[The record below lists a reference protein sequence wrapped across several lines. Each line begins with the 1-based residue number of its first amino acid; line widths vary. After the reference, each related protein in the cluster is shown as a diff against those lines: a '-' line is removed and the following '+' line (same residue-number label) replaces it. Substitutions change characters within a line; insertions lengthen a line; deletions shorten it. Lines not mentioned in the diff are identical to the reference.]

1 MKRMKRLVAV
11 SVCAVMM
18 LTGCSTTTPPTTT
31 PPAVETA
38 DPAAK
43 MTPGTYTSVGTGFKG
58 DITVNVTVTE
68 DAITEIAVGDNH
80 ETYGIGAAA
89 MPVMIEDMLEY
100 QTYSVD
106 SVAGA
111 TVTSAGF
118 RLAVKDALTQAGA
131 DMTKFGAGIEKG
143 ELTDE
148 TIDADIV
155 VVGAGGA
162 GMMAAYYAA
171 KEGYN
176 VVIIEKT
183 PSVGGASAMAGG
195 TLLGTDSKWQDEL
208 GYEDSTDALKARLLA
223 QGHNQNHEP
232 TVDLYMSF
240 IADNFNWIVDEDGGN
255 MPYNKTGSGA
265 TFSMDGS
272 GTAVMQT
279 LKEKMLAAGATLY
292 TSTRATELIVD
303 NGTVVGV
310 KATGKEAN
318 YTINARAVV
327 LATGGYGH
335 NTEIVPKEYQT
346 SYRYSGHSGHD
357 GDALKM
363 IEAVDGATRNIP
375 WVNRAVHS
383 MILPSGAPQYTN
395 MGYVVFNEMS
405 GILINEKGERFA
417 AEVGNDWD
425 LLAAMDQNERHYL
438 FMDQENYD
446 AFNNGM
452 SGRGIFNADDP
463 EKWTSDD
470 YKGQPF
476 YKKGATIEELA
487 AKIDVPADALK
498 ATMEK
503 FNATV
508 NSGATEDEYGRP
520 LHTTISEEGPYY
532 ALEMSVRYSTS
543 LGGIC
548 INDNMQVLNT
558 SEQPVAGLYAAGEV
572 VGGVQ
577 GDLYLPS
584 STFTWTMTSGVQ
596 VGKVLSKDLAE

>member
-1 MKRMKRLVAV
+1 MKRLIAV
-11 SVCAVMM
+11 FLCGLML
-18 LTGCSTTTPPTTT
+18 LTGCANTPAEPTS
-31 PPAVETA
+31 
-38 DPAAK
+38 DPVAK

-58 DITVNVTVTE
+58 DIKVDVTVNE
-68 DAITEIAVGDNH
+68 EAISEIKVVDSH
-80 ETYGIGAAA
+80 ETMGIGEAA
-89 MPVMIEDMLEY
+89 MPVMIEDMIEY
-100 QTYSVD
+100 QTYAVD
-106 SVAGA
+106 LVSGA

-118 RLAVKDALTQAGA
+118 RTAVKDALTQAGA
-131 DMTKFGAGIEKG
+131 DMTLFGADPVKG
-143 ELTDE
+143 ELKDE

-155 VVGAGGA
+155 VVGAGGS

-183 PSVGGASAMAGG
+183 PLVGGASAMAGG
-195 TLLGTDSKWQDEL
+195 TILGTDSKWQDEL

-223 QGHNQNHEP
+223 QGHNKNDIP
-232 TVDLYMSF
+232 TVDLFMSF
-240 IADNFNWIVDEDGGN
+240 IGENVDWIVAEDGGN
-255 MPYNKTGSGA
+255 MPYNKTGTGS

-272 GTAVMQT
+272 GTGVMQA
-279 LKEKMLAAGATLY
+279 LKERMLNAGATLY

-310 KATGKEAN
+310 KAEGKNEN
-318 YTINARAVV
+318 YTINAKAVI

-335 NTEIVPKEYQT
+335 NNDIVYEEYQEKF
-346 SYRYSGHSGHD
+346 RYSGHAGHD
-357 GDALKM
+357 GDALEM
-363 IEAVDGATRNIP
+363 IQAIDGATRNIP

-395 MGYVVFNEMS
+395 MGYVVFNKMS
-405 GILINEKGERFA
+405 GILINEKGERIG
-417 AEVGNDWD
+417 AEVGHDWE
-425 LLAAMDQNERHYL
+425 LLAAMEQNERHYL

-446 AFNNGM
+446 AFNSGM
-452 SGRGIFNADDP
+452 SERGIFNADDP
-463 EKWTSDD
+463 AKWTADD
-470 YKGQPF
+470 YTGQPF
-476 YKKGATIEELA
+476 YKKGNTVEELA
-487 AKIDVPADALK
+487 AKIDVPADAIT
-498 ATMEK
+498 ATIEK
-503 FNATV
+503 FNTTV

-520 LHTTISEEGPYY
+520 LNTTISEEGPYY

-558 SEQPVAGLYAAGEV
+558 AEQPVAGLYAAGEV

-584 STFTWTMTSGVQ
+584 STFTWAMTSGVQ
-596 VGKVLSKDLAE
+596 VGKIVSEALAE